1 MDHERGP
8 RSPSKGPLLNPVE
21 RRILSGEVLW
31 MPSGAVLAVSR
42 ESHTEEL
49 ASGPLA
55 EYRSFPRTDKQEVGQ
70 INQHEQ
76 DREPADDSQD
86 DHYHHQLP

>member
-1 MDHERGP
+1 MAEILQQGTAA
-8 RSPSKGPLLNPVE
+8 SSVE

-31 MPSGAVLAVSR
+31 MPGWAVLALSR